1 MLDFEKMNCLYTAIE
16 NGNLL
21 EVEHLLTL
29 EDIRDNITAK
39 NNKAFDKAA
48 SGGHSEIMKLLLTL
62 PAAARAENNKAL
74 CMASKNGDIEN
85 IKSLLTS
92 RAVVDSIQY
101 DYNNRALRLAAQN
114 GHLEIVKLL
123 LECPEVANNIAAYDN
138 DTLRWAAGNGLLET
152 VKLLLTFPEVVN
164 NITAKN
170 NEAFRK
176 AAGGG
181 YFDVAKLLLEF
192 PDVINNIAVKNNRAF
207 IEAVDGGYLDV
218 VNLLLAFPAVV
229 DNITANNNQALR
241 WAAHCGHL
249 DVVNRLLQFKK
260 VRDNIAADDNYALRF
275 AALNGHLDVVNR
287 LLEFPAVRD
296 NITAND
302 NEALRLAAENGHFDV
317 VNRLIQ
323 FPAVRAAVL
332 AADNADESLLDLA
345 KNTENSMRALN
356 LQEQGIVN
364 ALQKLYPDLDSK
376 NISAIEKELKSL
388 RNYLEKHC
396 KAKRLHLIFSRRN
409 FQYQIDSIYHKAWRY
424 LFARPN
430 SWMSPEANFV
440 EVTEQ
445 GRQSSIAEKDWHL
458 LALIWRAL
466 NDENIKLNA
475 DNLALIENAQR
486 TEEGIAS
493 LELIRRNLI
502 ESFISTL
509 ALLARAHNYDDNE
522 KDDGKLDKPSCSMGV
537 TQRLLTGLIG
547 LEIAEKPDTRPIG
560 VNYLA
565 ERFKEQLITH
575 EAKGLL
581 PKLKTLSHAGLVQ
594 LNELLDKFI
603 MENDGSVLDE
613 LVSILAF
620 ESQEVDAFIEEA
632 KNYYGELRFLALHN
646 LSYQGT
652 VYKDAE
658 TLMRGLAAH
667 PHIAFANEVF
677 QFVEQELALK
687 AAQQNEAD
695 TDAVM
700 TKANVLQ
707 FSETES
713 SNAPRRNP
721 DSTSKKRKREEAFD
735 EDSQEEENPKKRRRI
750 G

>member
-1 MLDFEKMNCLYTAIE
+1 MLGFLNE
-16 NGNLL
+16 NSRENMLALCNVIHEGNLDALNQLL
-21 EVEHLLTL
+21 ERKEVRDDITINLDMVFHFVTFSCSNLAVFNRLLKFKIL
-29 EDIRDNITAK
+29 RKMIADPKHSAI
-39 NNKAFDKAA
+39 AFVAM
-48 SGGHSEIMKLLLTL
+48 H
-62 PAAARAENNKAL
+62 
-74 CMASKNGDIEN
+74 
-85 IKSLLTS
+85 
-92 RAVVDSIQY
+92 
-101 DYNNRALRLAAQN
+101 
-114 GHLEIVKLL
+114 GHLDI
-123 LECPEVANNIAAYDN
+123 LE
-138 DTLRWAAGNGLLET
+138 R
-152 VKLLLTFPEVVN
+152 
-164 NITAKN
+164 
-170 NEAFRK
+170 
-176 AAGGG
+176 
-181 YFDVAKLLLEF
+181 LLEF
-192 PDVINNIAVKNNRAF
+192 PTIRV
-207 IEAVDGGYLDV
+207 G
-218 VNLLLAFPAVV
+218 LAYY
-229 DNITANNNQALR
+229 DNQALSL
-241 WAAHCGHL
+241 AAQHGHLAIVKRFLKFKSVRDKVTDANNSALSGASMCGHIEIVNCLLKIPAVQTHFIL
-249 DVVNRLLQFKK
+249 DAMNGN
-260 VRDNIAADDNYALRF
+260 NIFCWSAR
-275 AALNGHLDVVNR
+275 NGHLAIVNR
-287 LLEFPAVRD
+287 LLEFPAVVN
-296 NITAND
+296 NITADD
-302 NEALRLAAENGHFDV
+302 NAALRWAYLKGYHAV
-317 VNRLIQ
+317 VNRLMQ

-332 AADNADESLLDLA
+332 AADNADENLRALA
-345 KNTENSMRALN
+345 QNTENSMRALN

-388 RNYLEKHC
+388 RNYLEKGC

-409 FQYQIDSIYHKAWRY
+409 FQYQVDGIYHQAWRY

-466 NDENIKLNA
+466 TDKNIKLNA
-475 DNLALIENAQR
+475 DNLALIENAQL
-486 TEEGIAS
+486 TKEGLAS

-509 ALLARAHNYDDNE
+509 ALLARAHNYGDNQ
-522 KDDGKLDKPSCSMGV
+522 KDNGKLDEPSCSMGV

-560 VNYLA
+560 ADYLA
-565 ERFKEQLITH
+565 ARFKEQLITH

-581 PKLKTLSHAGLVQ
+581 PKLKNLSHAALKQ

-652 VYKDAE
+652 VYQNAE
-658 TLMRGLAAH
+658 NLMRGLAAH

-687 AAQQNEAD
+687 EKQQNEAD

-700 TKANVLQ
+700 LKTNVLQ

-713 SNAPRRNP
+713 SNARNP
-721 DSTSKKRKREEAFD
+721 DKASKKRKREEAFD
-735 EDSQEEENPKKRRRI
+735 EDRQEEENPKKRRRI